1 MELANILGTKEKM
14 NVVEAYCASQPQV
27 HLPLEHRFTSGMYI
41 RTIFM
46 PAGTVVTSRTHKT
59 DHPFVVQSGV
69 VDVYDE
75 SGRCERFSSGHLGT
89 TKAGTRRILMVHA
102 DCTWTTFHATDK
114 TDPEEIGEEITEA
127 SNDLLPEGFRQLWN
141 NTKEELWLG
150 Q

>member
-1 MELANILGTKEKM
+1 MDLANILGTKEKM
-14 NVVEAYCASQPQV
+14 NVVEAFCASQPQV

-46 PAGTVVTSRTHKT
+46 PAGTIVTSRTHKT

-75 SGRCERFSSGHLGT
+75 QGKCERLLAGHLGI
-89 TKAGTRRILMVHA
+89 TKAGTRRILMVHQ

-114 TDPEEIGEEITEA
+114 TDPEEIGEEITES
-127 SNDLLPEGFRQLWN
+127 SNDLLPEGFKPMCFDRMEAL
-141 NTKEELWLG
+141 K
-150 Q
+150 

>member
-1 MELANILGTKEKM
+1 MELANILGTQEKM
-14 NVVEAYCASQPQV
+14 NVVEAFCASQPQV

-46 PAGTVVTSRTHKT
+46 PAGTIVTSRTHKT

-75 SGRCERFSSGHLGT
+75 SGRCERLLSGHLGI

-114 TDPEEIGEEITEA
+114 TDPEEIADTITES
-127 SNDLLPEGFRQLWN
+127 SNDLLPEGFTPLCFERREALQ
-141 NTKEELWLG
+141 
-150 Q
+150 